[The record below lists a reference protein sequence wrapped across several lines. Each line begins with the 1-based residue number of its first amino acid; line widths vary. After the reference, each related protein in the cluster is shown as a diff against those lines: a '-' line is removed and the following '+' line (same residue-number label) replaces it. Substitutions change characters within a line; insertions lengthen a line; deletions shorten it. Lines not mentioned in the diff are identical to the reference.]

1 MLAKKS
7 FGTLERLQQGTGDR
21 GQGTVALLKYPED
34 GKLSKGCRKTNLLGP
49 QAWHLKPGSAI
60 EHYFGG
66 QSDRDMQQG

>member
-1 MLAKKS
+1 MLVNKS
-7 FGTLERLQQGTGDR
+7 FGTLERLQQG
-21 GQGTVALLKYPED
+21 QGTVALLKYPEV